1 MALLNLLKYWVKTGA
16 GNLILDTWDGQ
27 KYAYITK
34 IATPAQPVGKGMK
47 KEGEAYG

>member
-1 MALLNLLKYWVKTGA
+1 MALLNLLKYWVKTGK
-16 GNLILDTWDGQ
+16 LRLDTWGRQ

-34 IATPAQPVGKGMK
+34 IATPAQPDGKGMK